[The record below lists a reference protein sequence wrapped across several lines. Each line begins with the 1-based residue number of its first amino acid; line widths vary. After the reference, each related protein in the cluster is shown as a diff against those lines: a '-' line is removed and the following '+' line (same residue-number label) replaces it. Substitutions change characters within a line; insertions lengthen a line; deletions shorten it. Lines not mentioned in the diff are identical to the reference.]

1 MGNSVNI
8 WSDPWLPDS
17 LNPYVETSP
26 MVGLEQAT
34 VDFLKSSEGR
44 GWDYDILEE
53 LFNQRD
59 KELILQIPI
68 MYKEIHDCW
77 HWIWDNKG
85 KYFVKNGYMV
95 LMSTL
100 SIILG

>member
-1 MGNSVNI
+1 MGNNVNI

-26 MVGLEQAT
+26 MVGLEQTT
-34 VDFLKSSEGR
+34 VDFLKSSKGKS
-44 GWDYDILEE
+44 WDHDILEE

-68 MYKEIHDCW
+68 MYKELPDCW
-77 HWIWDNKG
+77 H
-85 KYFVKNGYMV
+85 
-95 LMSTL
+95 
-100 SIILG
+100 